1 MPDSPAHAP
10 MPGAEVLAEPMRSRW
25 SPSVFDPDHRLTADQ
40 VAALLEAAR
49 WAPSRGNM
57 QPWRLL
63 VAERGTPAH
72 AVLVGHLR
80 RGNATWVPR
89 ASVVFLGA
97 AQVAPDETGEGP
109 DQPEY
114 SFHDLGQ
121 AAAHLTLQARA
132 MGLQAHQFA
141 GFDKEAVA
149 AALGYPGHVRLLTG
163 IAVGA
168 LGDPATATER
178 DRSKQ
183 ERTRERRPL
192 AEIAYADAWG
202 RPWPGAEPATE
213 PRAEQEPGPG
223 AGGR

>member
-25 SPSVFDPDHRLTADQ
+25 SPSIFDDAHRLEPAQ

-57 QPWRLL
+57 QPWRFL

-72 AVLVGHLR
+72 AVLVAHLR
-80 RGNATWVPR
+80 RGNSTWVPR

-97 AQVAPDETGEGP
+97 AQFAADEAGEGP

-132 MGLQAHQFA
+132 MGLHAHQFA
-141 GFDKEAVA
+141 GFDRDAVA
-149 AALGYPGHVRLLTG
+149 AELGYPSYVRLLTG
-163 IAVGA
+163 IAVGVP
-168 LGDPATATER
+168 GDPATATER
-178 DRSKQ
+178 DRSKE
-183 ERTRERRPL
+183 ERVRDRRPV
-192 AEIAYADAWG
+192 ADFAFAGSWG
-202 RPWPGAEPATE
+202 TPWDGAPEGT
-213 PRAEQEPGPG
+213 G
-223 AGGR
+223 